1 MGKRE
6 RDHDHGTSYAL
17 DGMVSSAAAMRPV
30 RVAVCGALL
39 GVLTLAGI
47 VSGLLEP
54 LSFAITVGGAIG
66 VVSLTFPRSRL
77 LAAVL
82 DVRTALAGEPDPEAQ
97 IAAMKRLARIHRLEG
112 PRAAE
117 RAAHDEKDAFL
128 RHAVVAAIDADDLD
142 GLERQ
147 LVAEVRREVADI
159 EESRLVL
166 ATLGKL
172 FPAFGLIGTLI
183 GLVCLLGNLGDG
195 GLEPLAQGLG
205 IAVQTTLYGALL
217 ANAVVLPL
225 TTRLTAH
232 AARHGLRLQMTLDGA
247 LLVARRAF
255 PSQIDAVLRA
265 HLGTSARE
273 RRHAVPLRLA
283 ERAA

>member
-1 MGKRE
+1 
-6 RDHDHGTSYAL
+6 
-17 DGMVSSAAAMRPV
+17 MRPV

-39 GVLTLAGI
+39 GVLTLAGL

-66 VVSLTFPRSRL
+66 VVILTFPRSRL

-183 GLVCLLGNLGDG
+183 GLVCLLGKLGDG
-195 GLEPLAQGLG
+195 GLEPLARGLG